1 VGVRARAPAAAALCL
16 LAGGCASKAPLTAEQ
31 LQLLARG
38 DTYLSGEVK
47 QLQRDVVLDAGGL
60 ATAVGASR
68 HGELVA
74 FATLTGDDA
83 VLNAIDR
90 TGSPK
95 RLWAQRVNA
104 GRRPVEAVE
113 VSPDGAWVVSAGR
126 DGFARAFRGRSGV
139 PGAALG
145 LRQPLTA
152 LALRWDGAQ
161 LAVGT
166 AQGRVVVTT
175 FPGLEVVA
183 QAELHGGQEVRG
195 LAYRADGAIV
205 SGGWDRSL
213 VVSRQRG
220 SDLLEERRRRLE
232 QYVNDVQVGGAAV
245 AVALSASPA
254 ERPAGEMAAFEDPSP
269 ANAAAL
275 LDDFTLEEVAR
286 PVHHR
291 GPVSTVAMA
300 PDGVLFAS
308 GSLDGRVL
316 LEQRDAAP
324 NVTPLG
330 LEVDWFVRRVRFT
343 RDARYLLVA
352 AWVQPPLAEKQ
363 TPAPSVTVE
372 ELVRKAPEVVRE
384 PPHPPPE

>member
-1 VGVRARAPAAAALCL
+1 VAASARGAAAAALCL
-16 LAGGCASKAPLTAEQ
+16 LGCAPRAPLTPEQ
-31 LQLLARG
+31 LQLLQRG
-38 DTYLSGEVK
+38 DTYLAGEVK
-47 QLQRDVVLDAGGL
+47 QLKRDAVLDVGGL

-74 FATLTGDDA
+74 FATLQGDDA

-104 GRRPVEAVE
+104 GRRALEAVE
-113 VSPDGAWVVSAGR
+113 VSPDGSFVVSAGR
-126 DGFARAFRGRSGV
+126 DGFVRAFRGRTGV

-145 LRQPLTA
+145 LRQPLTS

-175 FPGLEVVA
+175 FPGLELVA

-195 LAYRADGAIV
+195 LAYRADGAII

-220 SDLLEERRRRLE
+220 GDLFEERRRALE

-245 AVALSASPA
+245 AVALSASPS
-254 ERPAGEMAAFEDPSP
+254 ERPAGEMAAFEEPSL

-300 PDGVLFAS
+300 PDGVVFAS

-316 LEQRDAAP
+316 LEQRDAP
-324 NVTPLG
+324 QKQGPLG
-330 LEVDWFVRRVRFT
+330 LEVDWFVRRVRLT

-352 AWVQPPLAEKQ
+352 AWVQPPLGEEHQ
-363 TPAPSVTVE
+363 PAPSVTVE
-372 ELVRKAPEVVRE
+372 ELVRKEPEVVRE
-384 PPHPPPE
+384 PPHSESR

>member
-1 VGVRARAPAAAALCL
+1 VGARVRGAAAAALCL
-16 LAGGCASKAPLTAEQ
+16 FGGACAPKPPLTPEQ
-31 LQLLARG
+31 LQLLQRG

-47 QLQRDVVLDAGGL
+47 SLRRDVVLDAGGL
-60 ATAVGASR
+60 ATAVGGSR

-74 FATLTGDDA
+74 FATLSGEDA
-83 VLNAIDR
+83 VLTAVDR
-90 TGSPK
+90 TGAPK
-95 RLWAQRVNA
+95 QLWAQKVNA

-113 VSPDGAWVVSAGR
+113 VSPDGSMVVSAGR

-145 LRQPLTA
+145 LRQPLTS

-213 VVSRQRG
+213 VVSRVRG
-220 SDLLEERRRRLE
+220 GDLLEERRRAVG

-245 AVALSASPA
+245 AVALSASA
-254 ERPAGEMAAFEDPSP
+254 SDRPPGEMPAVDDPMP
-269 ANAAAL
+269 ANAAVL
-275 LDDFTLEEVAR
+275 LDDFTLEEVVR
-286 PVHHR
+286 PVHHH

-300 PDGVLFAS
+300 PDGVVFAS
-308 GSLDGRVL
+308 GSLDGKVL
-316 LEQRDAAP
+316 LEQRDAPSQA
-324 NVTPLG
+324 PLG
-330 LEVDWFVRRVRFT
+330 LEVDWFVRRVRLT
-343 RDARYLLVA
+343 RDARWLLVA
-352 AWVQPPLAEKQ
+352 AWVQPPIMTDQ
-363 TPAPSVTVE
+363 QPAPSVTVE

-384 PPHPPPE
+384 PPHPE